1 MPRIF
6 DWLSNGHSKRGKQPH
21 RRVAL
26 ESTEY
31 QQVAEQLTRGE
42 EAVEKLEL
50 LNHEKRLPDRR

>member
-6 DWLSNGHSKRGKQPH
+6 EWLRNGHSKRGKRLLGQA
-21 RRVAL
+21 AL

-31 QQVAEQLTRGE
+31 QQVAEHLTRGE
-42 EAVEKLEL
+42 EAVEKLES